1 MLVWT
6 SIVWL
11 LETAQKNPC
20 RVSGWF
26 VRFITSSSQQIKF
39 LAKHWEKNIEK
50 WEKKGDWQMLKNMTH
65 HCGRSDHYVTLV
77 WSSDLKRSNGS
88 EGTNTQ
94 RLPAIA
100 VCGRVQE
107 LICRA
112 CTRLFTRGLSRAL
125 LCYRYLSESS
135 TSFAKKLFPTVSLAL
150 RGKS

>member
-1 MLVWT
+1 MAAINKIKERPQHWFDNSKRGHKGAKPLHHKPLV
-6 SIVWL
+6 I
-11 LETAQKNPC
+11 
-20 RVSGWF
+20 
-26 VRFITSSSQQIKF
+26 IKKPN
-39 LAKHWEKNIEK
+39 AKRKK
-50 WEKKGDWQMLKNMTH
+50 GEKKKETDKCLRTWH

-88 EGTNTQ
+88 EGTNTH
-94 RLPAIA
+94 RLPAID
-100 VCGRVQE
+100 VCSTVQE

-135 TSFAKKLFPTVSLAL
+135 TSLAKKLFPTVSFAL